1 MVAAAALM
9 LSLLLS
15 GIMVDKCM
23 NIAEQATKPKGGKE
37 AYKVELSYT
46 NELIVNQVSAEKVQL
61 EHGVSGYEMVLT
73 VVLVCGVS
81 GVSVLLA
88 AIKITDI
95 EPKNLLRSM

>member
-23 NIAEQATKPKGGKE
+23 NIAEQVTKPKGGEE

-46 NELIVNQVSAEKVQL
+46 NELIVNQVPAKKVEL
-61 EHGVSGYEMVLT
+61 EHDISGYEMVLT

-81 GVSVLLA
+81 SLSVLLA

-95 EPKNLLRSM
+95 EPKRLLRSM